1 MIRLFLPRVLKWIAN
16 VDWKQFLLIASAVAN
31 ASNIWQKNANM
42 SPAESEAANASR
54 FSHVSKFIALI
65 LPSLSGW
72 KKNVII
78 ELAVAWFNLKGK

>member
-16 VDWKQFLLIASAVAN
+16 VDWKQFLSVASSVAN
-31 ASNIWQKNANM
+31 AADLWAKDSKMTQ
-42 SPAESEAANASR
+42 AEIDEANALR
-54 FSHVSKFIALI
+54 FAHVSGFLTTI